1 MKLGDTVQSWDRSTG
16 EAETGGLIAS
26 FEVSLSCTVN
36 SMLARETDIVLK
48 KKMQKRMNEVKWVKS
63 RAGDARWGRNG
74 STERRIEDWVFFPLV
89 RIWKILLVDGV
100 TL

>member
-48 KKMQKRMNEVKWVKS
+48 KKCRKE
-63 RAGDARWGRNG
+63 
-74 STERRIEDWVFFPLV
+74 
-89 RIWKILLVDGV
+89 
-100 TL
+100 